1 MKPTWTAVI
10 SLVLCMGVSAVAQ
23 EGSEKAG
30 PSTAPQG
37 IRLIEDAHKIRV
49 EIGGR
54 HFTDY
59 NYGVEEGA
67 PTLTQFFY
75 PLKAPDGTELA
86 SDQHARRKAGLPG
99 ADHPHH
105 RALRFGHLYEN
116 LSRDYWHGTRHHHV
130 RFTKVEGDRLIE
142 ELQWEGAPGVPKPE
156 MRERREFRFVSFP
169 DGARGI
175 DVALT
180 YRPGAAVPLRIK
192 PMSWGGQSDLI
203 FALMVIRVAPEL
215 GNNRAVTVA
224 TGATVDPRAGGAA
237 DNPDDW
243 KARWI
248 DISGTTGGKKYGV
261 AFIAH
266 PQNPYPTVW
275 RRTHLQWGIQASI
288 EAKDGITLEQGQSV
302 TSRYL
307 VVVHNGGAAS
317 AGLDEKAREYG
328 KAERASTE

>member
-1 MKPTWTAVI
+1 MKTMWIPAVL
-10 SLVLCMGVSAVAQ
+10 LVLWAGVCTAAQ
-23 EGSEKAG
+23 EGSEKAS
-30 PSTAPQG
+30 PSTASKG
-37 IRLIEDAHKIRV
+37 IRLIEDEQKIRV
-49 EIGGR
+49 EIDGR

-86 SDQHARRKAGLPG
+86 SDQHARRKADLPG

-105 RALRFGHLYEN
+105 RALRFGHLYGN
-116 LSRDYWHGTRHHHV
+116 LSRDYWHGTRHHHI
-130 RFTKVEGDRLIE
+130 RFTKVEGDTVIE
-142 ELQWEGAPGVPKPE
+142 ELEWEGAPNVPKPE
-156 MRERREFRFVSFP
+156 IRERREFRFISFP

-180 YRPGAAVPLRIK
+180 YRPGATVPLNIK
-192 PMSWGGQSDLI
+192 PMNWGGQSDLI

-215 GNNRAVTVA
+215 GNTRVVTVA
-224 TGATVDPRAGGAA
+224 TGATVGAKSREAA

-243 KARWI
+243 KAPWM
-248 DISGTTGGKKYGV
+248 DISGTINGKKYGI

-275 RRTHLQWGIQASI
+275 RRMDLQWGIQASV
-288 EAKDGITLEQGQSV
+288 EAKGGITLQQDQSV

-307 VVVHNGGAAS
+307 VVVHEGDAAS
-317 AGLDEKAREYG
+317 AGLDEKARGYG
-328 KAERASTE
+328 KAEQAPTE